1 VPTRSNHAFHWAGR
15 QPWRGT
21 APRSP
26 TVEAH
31 ESRRRSQGAPL
42 ISQAIVLGDR
52 RPFIAALIALD
63 EEGATRWA
71 QTHGRAGTSLQ
82 DLASDPQPLREIQR
96 AVDAV
101 NRSLSRAESIRE
113 FVVLARDMRVDTG
126 ELTPTLKVRRAV
138 VERTYADE
146 IQSLYGP

>member
-1 VPTRSNHAFHWAGR
+1 V
-15 QPWRGT
+15 
-21 APRSP
+21 
-26 TVEAH
+26 
-31 ESRRRSQGAPL
+31 
-42 ISQAIVLGDR
+42 
-52 RPFIAALIALD
+52 
-63 EEGATRWA
+63 A
-71 QTHGRAGTSLQ
+71 QTHGRGGTSLQ
-82 DLASDPQPLREIQR
+82 DLASDPQLLREIQR

-101 NRSLSRAESIRE
+101 NRSLSRAESIRK

>member
-1 VPTRSNHAFHWAGR
+1 MPSIGPAGNRGGARLPDHQQLRPTRAAADLR
-15 QPWRGT
+15 
-21 APRSP
+21 A
-26 TVEAH
+26 
-31 ESRRRSQGAPL
+31 
-42 ISQAIVLGDR
+42 

-101 NRSLSRAESIRE
+101 NRSLSRAESIRK